1 MTDNHLTMLG
11 SQSRFLASPDDA
23 KLEAFANKS
32 PQRPYRI
39 MLDTHEFS
47 SLCPVTGQPDS
58 CHLTITY
65 VPAAHCVETKSLKY
79 YLASYRNYPA
89 FNEQIV
95 NRIVDDLV
103 AAIEPAWLKVEGR
116 FSPRGGIQLTAI
128 AEHQPENRPA

>member
-1 MTDNHLTMLG
+1 MNDDLTLLG
-11 SQSRFLASPDDA
+11 AQSSFFTSPDDA
-23 KLEAFANKS
+23 KLESFPNRT
-32 PQRPYRI
+32 PDRPYRI
-39 MLDTHEFS
+39 LLDTHEFS

-65 VPAAHCVETKSLKY
+65 VPAEKCVETKSLKY

-95 NRIVDDLV
+95 NRIVDDIV
-103 AAIEPAWLKVEGR
+103 AAISPAWLKVEGR

-128 AEHQPENRPA
+128 AEHQPENRPL